1 MNPRL
6 NSTTHRALNEAIL
19 RMQTEGSKAH
29 EEARQREADR
39 KRRDK
44 MWDNVADVY
53 KKQKA
58 ERRAKGKTARS
69 MQSEDIQTYER
80 NREMARKSAKLGSD
94 ISKANTAYHSAG
106 TPAEKRKADRA
117 HEKAVKASNAH
128 AKVQKK
134 ESGSKTLYGKGGKV
148 IRKGTAAHK
157 SATAKSERDWKGH
170 QERKAEYG
178 RKMETHPNKRVRDDW
193 NAQMGGY
200 RDADEA
206 SGRRA
211 ARDRQRAREMEGPR
225 FSDGKW

>member
-6 NSTTHRALNEAIL
+6 NSDTHRALNEAIL
-19 RMQTEGSKAH
+19 RMQ
-29 EEARQREADR
+29 
-39 KRRDK
+39 
-44 MWDNVADVY
+44 V
-53 KKQKA
+53 
-58 ERRAKGKTARS
+58 
-69 MQSEDIQTYER
+69 EDIQTYER

-106 TPAEKRKADRA
+106 TPADKRKADRA

-128 AKVQKK
+128 AKVQRK
-134 ESGSKTLYGKGGKV
+134 EANSKTLYGKGGKV

-178 RKMETHPNKRVRDDW
+178 RKMETHPNPRIRADW

-206 SGRRA
+206 SGARA
-211 ARDRQRAREMEGPR
+211 ARDRAAARRREG
-225 FSDGKW
+225 FTD